1 VAEPSVR
8 ATGGVVHAGTHEPEE
23 KVNSVVTSSSP
34 AVLKR
39 WIALELK
46 RLRKEAEL
54 KQKDAATR
62 IGRSQQHIGY
72 LESAR
77 NLPSAGD
84 LELLLGLYGMRER
97 VDYMRELLTAAKKGR
112 NWWTSLSSAVPKWF
126 DLFLGLEA
134 GAAELSSFD
143 ALLVTG
149 LLQTR
154 GYAEAVIKADTDL
167 TDDEVRQR
175 VELRMGRQRI
185 LDRGDDPVRLWTVLD
200 ESVLYRKL
208 GDHSVMRGQL
218 AHLLRM
224 SERPRI
230 DIQILP
236 LDAGTHTALQAGT
249 FTVMKFPPDMV
260 GDPGVVY
267 QELIDTGLYIEEPDE
282 MKLYERTLTRVHT
295 LAATSEDSR
304 SIIERAMKELPT

>member
-1 VAEPSVR
+1 M
-8 ATGGVVHAGTHEPEE
+8 
-23 KVNSVVTSSSP
+23 VTSSSP

-46 RLRKEAEL
+46 RLRRQAGL
-54 KQKDAATR
+54 TQKDAAAR
-62 IGRSQQHIGY
+62 IGRTGQHVGY

-77 NLPSAGD
+77 NLPSPAD
-84 LELLLGLYGMRER
+84 LELLLDFYGMSER
-97 VDYMRELLTAAKKGR
+97 IGFMRELLAAAKKGK
-112 NWWTSLSSAVPKWF
+112 NWWANLSGAVPKWF

-134 GAAELSSFD
+134 GASELSSFA

-154 GYAEAVIKADTDL
+154 DYAEAVIRADTDL

-185 LDRGDDPVRLWTVLD
+185 LDRDDDPVRLWTVLE
-200 ESVLYRKL
+200 ESVLYRRR
-208 GDHSVMRGQL
+208 GDSAVMRAQL
-218 AHLLRM
+218 AHLLEM

-236 LDAGTHTALQAGT
+236 LDAGAHLAQQGGT
-249 FTVMKFPPDMV
+249 FTVIKFPSDMV

-267 QELIDTGLYIEEPDE
+267 QELLSTGLYLEEPE
-282 MKLYERTLTRVHT
+282 EITLYERALTRAHA
-295 LAATSEDSR
+295 LAATPEDSR
-304 SIIERAMKELPT
+304 G